1 MNDINAVKHMYDQ
14 IVPDEFFKV
23 TKYPLIGGYNIYNSF
38 RAGGKTTAVLLFALC
53 NWQLSGG
60 TIGYM
65 RTSHKQCVKSK
76 IFTMYNT
83 INSFTDDNGLNY
95 VERVTNGK
103 YNHIYYMTTEKCFR
117 IARVDSTDD
126 EIKNS
131 PVVCYVFS
139 MDMVD
144 DYKSGFAD
152 DSIDML
158 LYDECI
164 DTYVNANTTIAFLNN
179 ISTFFRLRTNN
190 MIFMNCNM
198 SLGNT
203 VILQHFGILNAVQIQ
218 DTEFRLYKTPL
229 GTQIGVTLLQE
240 TSLSDKHA
248 NERAKFNQ
256 RYMGF
261 SNSIQGI
268 ENIRGTTII
277 RQPYRE
283 VPPGSDII
291 DTPLYIYT
299 SGQYFKCDLVIN
311 ELWQTMYYVHLVEQV
326 THCNENITI
335 TDDKVYSYEHPYTY
349 FGIGRDFQTCIDLA
363 KHYRRG
369 DVCVDSFM
377 SDIYLKAFYDL
388 FKIPE
393 NI

>member
-1 MNDINAVKHMYDQ
+1 MNDINAVKQMYDK
-14 IVPDEFFKV
+14 IVPDEYFKV

-38 RAGGKTTAVLLFALC
+38 RAGGKTTAVLLFGLC
-53 NWQLSGG
+53 NWMLCGG
-60 TIGYM
+60 TMGYM
-65 RTSHKQCVKSK
+65 RTSHKQTVKSK
-76 IFTMYNT
+76 VFTMFNT
-83 INSFTDDNGLNY
+83 INTYVDDNGQNY
-95 VERVTNGK
+95 VERITDGK

-117 IARVDSTDD
+117 IARVDSTDE

-152 DSIDML
+152 DSIDIL
-158 LYDECI
+158 LYDECV

-203 VILQHFGILNAVQIQ
+203 VILQHFGILQAVQIQ

-229 GTQIGVTLLQE
+229 GTQIGVTLLNE
-240 TSLSDKHA
+240 NSISDKHA

-256 RYMGF
+256 RYIGF

-283 VPPGSDII
+283 VPEHSDII
-291 DTPLYIYT
+291 DTPLFIYT
-299 SGQYFKCDLVIN
+299 SGQTFKCDLVVN
-311 ELWQTMYYVHLVEQV
+311 EKWQSMYYVHLTDQVE
-326 THCNENITI
+326 HSNENITI
-335 TDDKVYSYEHPYTY
+335 TDDKLYSFEHPYCY
-349 FGIGRDFQTCIDLA
+349 YGIGRDFQSCVDLA

-377 SDIYLKAFYDL
+377 TDIYLKAFYDL

>member
-1 MNDINAVKHMYDQ
+1 MNDINAVKQLYDN
-14 IVPDEFFKV
+14 IVPDNFFKV
-23 TKYPLIGGYNIYNSF
+23 TKYPLISGYNIYNSF
-38 RAGGKTTAVLLFALC
+38 RSGGKTTAVLLFGLC
-53 NWQLSGG
+53 NWRLSGG
-60 TIGYM
+60 TMGYM
-65 RTSHKQCVKSK
+65 RTSHKQTVKSK
-76 IFTMYNT
+76 VFTMFNT
-83 INSFTDDNGLNY
+83 INSYTDENGQNY
-95 VERVTNGK
+95 VEKITDGK

-126 EIKNS
+126 EIKQS
-131 PVVCYVFS
+131 PVICYVFS

-152 DSIDML
+152 DNIDIL
-158 LYDECI
+158 LYDECV
-164 DTYVNANTTIAFLNN
+164 DTYVNNNTTIAFLNN

-203 VILQHFGILNAVQIQ
+203 VILQHFGILQAVQIQ
-218 DTEFRLYKTPL
+218 DTEFKMYKTPL
-229 GTQIGVTLLQE
+229 GTQIGVTLLSE
-240 TSLSDKHA
+240 TSVSDKHA

-256 RYMGF
+256 KYMGF
-261 SNSIQGI
+261 SSSIQGI

-283 VPPGSDII
+283 LPRDATIHE
-291 DTPLYIYT
+291 TPLYMYT
-299 SGQYFKCDLVIN
+299 SGQYFKCDIVTS
-311 ELWQTMYYVHLVEQV
+311 ETFQTMFYIHTVPNVR
-326 THCNENITI
+326 HCIENLTI
-335 TDDKVYSYEHPYTY
+335 TDDKTYSFEHPYCY
-349 FGIGRDFQTCIDLA
+349 YGIGRDFQYCVDLA

-377 SDIYLKAFYDL
+377 TDIYIKAFYDL